1 MSEVREQGEPAKRGQ
16 ELEEPTRR
24 YRDVAVLLAAASAM
38 TGSPSLIDRMTYA
51 LGPEPAMKA
60 VADALRI
67 VQSDLSS
74 QRPAI
79 SQGASEKGYPEV
91 RVRDE
96 AGNTSVV
103 IPGRLPGSETVR
115 NFLEE
120 VSRDVSIAR
129 KIGTYASSLLVG
141 ALIKAEGGG

>member
-1 MSEVREQGEPAKRGQ
+1 M
-16 ELEEPTRR
+16 EPTKR
-24 YRDVAVLLAAASAM
+24 YRDVAVLLAAASAL

-74 QRPAI
+74 HRPAI
-79 SQGASEKGYPEV
+79 SQAVTEKGYPEV
-91 RVRDE
+91 LVRDE
-96 AGNTSVV
+96 TRGTTLV
-103 IPGRLPGSETVR
+103 ISGRLPGSETVR
-115 NFLEE
+115 SFIEE
-120 VSRDVSIAR
+120 VSRDVTLAR
-129 KIGTYASSLLVG
+129 KIGTFASSLLVG